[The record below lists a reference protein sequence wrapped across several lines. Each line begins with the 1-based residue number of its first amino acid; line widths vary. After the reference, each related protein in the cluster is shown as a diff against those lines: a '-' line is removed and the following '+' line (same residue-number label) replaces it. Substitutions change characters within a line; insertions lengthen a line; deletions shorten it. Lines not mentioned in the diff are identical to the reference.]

1 MIGYLER
8 AGAGIE
14 VDLAVQL
21 PQFFLQPR
29 GGIRPLRQTKE
40 NVLAHAEVGKQHRLL
55 WHQIDA
61 QLVRQRRIEA
71 RKRAVADRQ
80 FTAIRRF
87 NAGDDLHQRRF
98 TRAVAAHQ
106 RMHLARA

>member
-8 AGAGIE
+8 AGAGVE

-21 PQFFLQPR
+21 LQFFLQSR

-55 WHQIDA
+55 RHQINA
-61 QLVRQRRIEA
+61 QLVGQRRAEA

-80 FTAIRRF
+80 LTAIRGF
-87 NAGDDLHQRRF
+87 DAGDDLHQRRF
-98 TRAVAAHQ
+98 TRAIASHQ
-106 RMHLARA
+106 GMHLARA

>member
-1 MIGYLER
+1 MIGYLKR
-8 AGAGIE
+8 AGAGVQ

-21 PQFFLQPR
+21 LQFFLQPR

-55 WHQIDA
+55 RHQIDA
-61 QLVRQRRIEA
+61 QLVGQRRVKA
-71 RKRAVADRQ
+71 RKRAFADRQ
-80 FTAIRRF
+80 FTAIRGF
-87 NAGDDLHQRRF
+87 DAGDDLHQRRF
-98 TRAVAAHQ
+98 TRAVAPHQ

>member
-21 PQFFLQPR
+21 LQFFLQSR

-55 WHQIDA
+55 RHQIDA
-61 QLVRQRRIEA
+61 QLVGQRRLRRANA
-71 RKRAVADRQ
+71 RSPIVSSPLSGVSTPAMIFISVDLPG
-80 FTAIRRF
+80 AI
-87 NAGDDLHQRRF
+87 ASHQG
-98 TRAVAAHQ
+98 
-106 RMHLARA
+106 MHLARA